1 MDRFTQSWLARSAY
15 WLVPKESETT
25 IKENSQQHI
34 QETLQHYEY
43 SKLLEFLENQI
54 AKNTDGIANISIA
67 AGPFCHDLT
76 AEQKTIWSQITQTIN
91 QQFKDS
97 GIAIRFDLQTDQAN
111 DADIKKNASNYP
123 PHSILLEHCNNSQ
136 PMQHRD
142 ASSHH
147 IFNMPTHLSNEEGS
161 RELALYLRTYLHIS
175 RNDTAVLEQLRDPL
189 HTYANLH
196 PDVRESMCNP
206 IAHDFD
212 TTSILSTKQQCI
224 DHGYIERAFIFGERS
239 EKLGYFDEGAIK
251 CIFPDSSEGYELC
264 VNQTTEAVYQW
275 IENNYSAKV
284 ASSFSAA
291 FIKEIT
297 QQVLMNGVARLDL
310 STEQRDI
317 ALASVKI
324 ISSLLQCSV
333 LVGGGLPLVATATM
347 MTAAEL
353 SGSKT
358 LQSMTNL
365 LGEANLLQLMLQL
378 MRGNSFALIAIGTA
392 FAGKY
397 AGIAVGEGL
406 NQIFDCFVAMTKQQ
420 RKHHLEALNQLP
432 GFINHSPLSYAAQYV
447 AKQTPESVYTFLKTA
462 ASTLTTWDKTL
473 AMGVERYV
481 NLRCL
486 TSYLWRVEEESSA
499 EHEIMK
505 KMDTV
510 MSLNNLIVGD
520 SSDSLVESTELS
532 SNYGAGFNSHQ
543 TEDVM

>member
-76 AEQKTIWSQITQTIN
+76 AEQKIIWSQITQTIN

-111 DADIKKNASNYP
+111 DTDIKKNASNYP

-510 MSLNNLIVGD
+510 MSLNNLVVGD

-532 SNYGAGFNSHQ
+532 SNYGTGFNSHQ

>member
-1 MDRFTQSWLARSAY
+1 MDRFTQSWLARSAS
-15 WLVPKESETT
+15 WLVPKEYESA

-43 SKLLEFLENQI
+43 SKLLEFLQNQI
-54 AKNTDGIANISIA
+54 DKNTDGIANISIA
-67 AGPFCHDLT
+67 AGPLCNDLT
-76 AEQKTIWSQITQTIN
+76 DEQKTVWSQVTHTIN
-91 QQFKDS
+91 KQFKDS
-97 GIAIRFDLQTDQAN
+97 GIAIRFDLQNNQAN
-111 DADIKKNASNYP
+111 DTDVNKNASNYP

-161 RELALYLRTYLHIS
+161 RELALYLRTYLHVS

-189 HTYANLH
+189 HTYKNLH

-251 CIFPDSSEGYELC
+251 CIFPDSIEGYELC

-397 AGIAVGEGL
+397 AGFAVGEGL

-432 GFINHSPLSYAAQYV
+432 GFITHSPLSHAAQYV
-447 AKQTPESVYTFLKTA
+447 AKQTPESVQTFLKSA
-462 ASTLTTWDKTL
+462 ATTLTTWDKTL

-505 KMDTV
+505 KLDTV
-510 MSLNNLIVGD
+510 MSLNNLIVDD

-532 SNYGAGFNSHQ
+532 SNYGTGFNSHQ

>member
-1 MDRFTQSWLARSAY
+1 MDRFTQSWLARTAY
-15 WLVPKESETT
+15 WLVPQEYETT

-111 DADIKKNASNYP
+111 DTDIKKNASNYP

-136 PMQHRD
+136 PMQHRG
-142 ASSHH
+142 ANSHH

-175 RNDTAVLEQLRDPL
+175 RNDTAVLDQLRDPL

-239 EKLGYFDEGAIK
+239 DKLGYFDEGAIK

-317 ALASVKI
+317 TLASVKI

-420 RKHHLEALNQLP
+420 RKYHLEALNQLP

>member
-111 DADIKKNASNYP
+111 ETDIKKNASNYP

-510 MSLNNLIVGD
+510 MSLNNLVVGD

-532 SNYGAGFNSHQ
+532 SNYGTGFNSHQ

>member
-1 MDRFTQSWLARSAY
+1 M
-15 WLVPKESETT
+15 
-25 IKENSQQHI
+25 
-34 QETLQHYEY
+34 
-43 SKLLEFLENQI
+43 
-54 AKNTDGIANISIA
+54 
-67 AGPFCHDLT
+67 
-76 AEQKTIWSQITQTIN
+76 
-91 QQFKDS
+91 
-97 GIAIRFDLQTDQAN
+97 
-111 DADIKKNASNYP
+111 
-123 PHSILLEHCNNSQ
+123 
-136 PMQHRD
+136 
-142 ASSHH
+142 
-147 IFNMPTHLSNEEGS
+147 
-161 RELALYLRTYLHIS
+161 
-175 RNDTAVLEQLRDPL
+175 
-189 HTYANLH
+189 
-196 PDVRESMCNP
+196 
-206 IAHDFD
+206 
-212 TTSILSTKQQCI
+212 
-224 DHGYIERAFIFGERS
+224 
-239 EKLGYFDEGAIK
+239 GYFDEGAIK
-251 CIFPDSSEGYELC
+251 CIFPDSIEGYELC

-432 GFINHSPLSYAAQYV
+432 GFINHSPLSYAAQYM
-447 AKQTPESVYTFLKTA
+447 AKQTPEIVYTFLKTT

-473 AMGVERYV
+473 AMGVERYI

-505 KMDTV
+505 KLDTV

-532 SNYGAGFNSHQ
+532 SNYGTGFNSHQ

>member
-1 MDRFTQSWLARSAY
+1 MDRFTQSWLARSAIG
-15 WLVPKESETT
+15 LVPKEFEST

-34 QETLQHYEY
+34 QETLQHHEY

-54 AKNTDGIANISIA
+54 EKNADGVAKISIA
-67 AGPFCHDLT
+67 ASSLCHDLT
-76 AEQKTIWSQITQTIN
+76 EEQNQVWSKVTQTIN

-97 GIAIRFDLQTDQAN
+97 GIAIRFDLQSSQAN
-111 DADIKKNASNYP
+111 ATDTKKNETSYP
-123 PHSILLEHCNNSQ
+123 PHSIFLEHCNNSR

-142 ASSHH
+142 ENSHH
-147 IFNMPTHLSNEEGS
+147 IFNMPTHITSEEGS
-161 RELALYLRTYLHIS
+161 RELAIYLRTYLHTFHNETKVI
-175 RNDTAVLEQLRDPL
+175 EQLRDPL
-189 HTYANLH
+189 NTYANIH
-196 PDVRESMCNP
+196 PDIRESMCNH

-212 TTSILSTKQQCI
+212 TTSILPTRQQCMA
-224 DHGYIERAFIFGERS
+224 HGYIERAFIFGERS

-251 CIFPDSSEGYELC
+251 CIFPDSIESYELC

-291 FIKEIT
+291 FIKEIS
-297 QQVLMNGVARLDL
+297 QQVLTNGVARLDL

-333 LVGGGLPLVATATM
+333 LVGGGLPLAATVTI
-347 MTAAEL
+347 MTAAEFT
-353 SGSKT
+353 GGKT
-358 LQSMTNL
+358 LKSLTNL
-365 LGEANLLQLMLQL
+365 LGEANLLQLILQL
-378 MRGNSFALIAIGTA
+378 MRGNSFALIALGTA

-397 AGIAVGEGL
+397 AGLAVGEGL
-406 NQIFDCFVAMTKQQ
+406 NQILDCFVTMTKQQ
-420 RKHHLEALNQLP
+420 RKNHLEALNQLP
-432 GFINHSPLSYAAQYV
+432 GIVNQGPLSYIAQYMSE
-447 AKQTPESVYTFLKTA
+447 QTPENVQTFLKTA
-462 ASTLTTWDKTL
+462 ASTLTSWDKTL
-473 AMGVERYV
+473 AMGIERYI

-505 KMDTV
+505 KLDTV
-510 MSLNNLIVGD
+510 MSLNNLIVDD

-532 SNYGAGFNSHQ
+532 SNYGTGFNSHQ

>member
-1 MDRFTQSWLARSAY
+1 
-15 WLVPKESETT
+15 
-25 IKENSQQHI
+25 
-34 QETLQHYEY
+34 
-43 SKLLEFLENQI
+43 
-54 AKNTDGIANISIA
+54 
-67 AGPFCHDLT
+67 
-76 AEQKTIWSQITQTIN
+76 
-91 QQFKDS
+91 
-97 GIAIRFDLQTDQAN
+97 
-111 DADIKKNASNYP
+111 
-123 PHSILLEHCNNSQ
+123 
-136 PMQHRD
+136 MQHRD

-510 MSLNNLIVGD
+510 MSLNNLVVGD

-532 SNYGAGFNSHQ
+532 SNYGTGFNSHQ

>member
-1 MDRFTQSWLARSAY
+1 MDRFTQSWLARTAY
-15 WLVPKESETT
+15 WLVPKEYEST

-43 SKLLEFLENQI
+43 SKLLEFIQNQI
-54 AKNTDGIANISIA
+54 EKNADSIANISIA
-67 AGPFCHDLT
+67 AGSLCHDLT
-76 AEQKTIWSQITQTIN
+76 VDQKTVWSKITHTIN
-91 QQFKDS
+91 KQFKDS
-97 GIAIRFDLQTDQAN
+97 GIAIRFDLQINQVN
-111 DADIKKNASNYP
+111 DTDIKKNESKYP
-123 PHSILLEHCNNSQ
+123 PHSILLEHCQNSVPNQ
-136 PMQHRD
+136 RRD
-142 ASSHH
+142 ANSHH
-147 IFNMPTHLSNEEGS
+147 IFNLPTHLTDEEGS
-161 RELALYLRTYLHIS
+161 RELALYLRTYLHTS
-175 RNDTAVLEQLRDPL
+175 HNDTALIQQLRDPL
-189 HTYANLH
+189 NTYKNLH
-196 PDVRESMCNP
+196 PDIRESLCNP
-206 IAHDFD
+206 IAHHFD

-251 CIFPDSSEGYELC
+251 CIFPDSIDGYELC

-317 ALASVKI
+317 ALTSVKI

-365 LGEANLLQLMLQL
+365 LGEANVLQMMLQL
-378 MRGNSFALIAIGTA
+378 MRGNSFALISIGTA

-420 RKHHLEALNQLP
+420 HKHHLEALNQLP
-432 GFINHSPLSYAAQYV
+432 GINHSPLSYAAQYV
-447 AKQTPESVYTFLKTA
+447 AQQTPESVQAFLKSA
-462 ASTLTTWDKTL
+462 ALTMTTVDKTL
-473 AMGVERYV
+473 ARGIERYV

-499 EHEIMK
+499 EDEIMK
-505 KMDTV
+505 KLDTV
-510 MSLNNLIVGD
+510 MSLNNFMVSD
-520 SSDSLVESTELS
+520 SSESLVETTELS
-532 SNYGAGFNSHQ
+532 SSYSTGFNSHQ
-543 TEDVM
+543 TENVM

>member
-1 MDRFTQSWLARSAY
+1 MDRFTQSWLARTAY
-15 WLVPKESETT
+15 WLVPKEYETT

-43 SKLLEFLENQI
+43 SKLLEFLESQI
-54 AKNTDGIANISIA
+54 AKNADGIANISIA

-76 AEQKTIWSQITQTIN
+76 AEQKTVWTQITQTIN
-91 QQFKDS
+91 QQFQDS
-97 GIAIRFDLQTDQAN
+97 GIAIRFDLQTNQAN
-111 DADIKKNASNYP
+111 DSDLKKNASNYP

-161 RELALYLRTYLHIS
+161 RELALYLRTYLHVS
-175 RNDTAVLEQLRDPL
+175 RNDTTVLEQLRDPL

-251 CIFPDSSEGYELC
+251 CIFPDSIEGYELC

-297 QQVLMNGVARLDL
+297 QQVLINGVARLDL

-397 AGIAVGEGL
+397 AGIAVGQGL

-432 GFINHSPLSYAAQYV
+432 GFINRSPLSYAAQYV
-447 AKQTPESVYTFLKTA
+447 AKQTPESVYAFLKTT

-532 SNYGAGFNSHQ
+532 SNYGTGFNSHQ